1 MERKGLRMNQ
11 APEYADMEKLQSA
24 IQTVSQMNFYLWMY
38 LAQEGIFEEAHD
50 FVREKLKEPLP
61 FDVIIHPWVEP
72 TKAVEPSY
80 PF

>member
-50 FVREKLKEPLP
+50 FVREKIERT
-61 FDVIIHPWVEP
+61 VTI
-72 TKAVEPSY
+72 
-80 PF
+80 